1 MEKRLNKEEV
11 EKIIEDL
18 GIDYNEFWVL
28 STGSLVL
35 RGLYHDAGDVDIAVT
50 EKGLDELKSKYNL
63 ILKDNGWYIVNDKV
77 ECVLDMKDDSK
88 VERFGKYNLQRVEKY
103 YDFMISTNREK
114 DKKKIELLKKYLN
127 K

>member
-11 EKIIEDL
+11 EKIVDDL

-35 RGLYHDAGDVDIAVT
+35 RGLYPDAGDVDISVT

-77 ECVLDMKDDSK
+77 ECVLDTKDDSK
-88 VERFGKYNLQRVEKY
+88 VEKFGKYNLQSVEEY
-103 YDFMISTNREK
+103 YNFMISANREK
-114 DKKKIELLKKYLN
+114 DKKKIEILKEYLN